1 VWGLDLLWPFKRAP
15 GGQTHLLV
23 MVDKFTKWVEAK
35 PLDKIDSKQAMG
47 FIQDIIFR
55 FGISNYIITNNGTQF
70 TGEKFLDFY
79 DDNNI
84 CVEWAAVAHLHTN
97 GKVERA
103 NDMILQGLKL
113 CILNQKGEDVHTQL
127 HTQAGKWATEV
138 PSVLWSLRMMPNRPT
153 SFTPFFMVYGAEV
166 LLPTDLQYGSPR
178 VRTY

>member
-1 VWGLDLLWPFKRAP
+1 
-15 GGQTHLLV
+15 
-23 MVDKFTKWVEAK
+23 
-35 PLDKIDSKQAMG
+35 
-47 FIQDIIFR
+47 
-55 FGISNYIITNNGTQF
+55 
-70 TGEKFLDFY
+70 
-79 DDNNI
+79 
-84 CVEWAAVAHLHTN
+84 VAHLHTN